1 MNGIADIIAML
12 SERNLSNDIY
22 QSIED
27 KQIQLIEYLFRT
39 IRTFLSSSSFKIYNK
54 STLNQ
59 KDSSDDL
66 LKDVS

>member
-12 SERNLSNDIY
+12 SERTLSNDIY

-39 IRTFLSSSSFKIYNK
+39 IQTFLSSSSFKIYNK